1 MKFLKKFV
9 KSLGMTKEDENIPAA
24 DQSLEGMINEAFG
37 TVAVTKLDDFKTG
50 KKNAFSF
57 ANKRSLFFR
66 EMEYK
71 YFMILKEVRKS
82 DGKELEITGSCS
94 AIGEWVFKGQV

>member
-1 MKFLKKFV
+1 
-9 KSLGMTKEDENIPAA
+9 MTKEDENIPAA

-57 ANKRSLFFR
+57 TNKRSLLFR
-66 EMEYK
+66 EMENK
-71 YFMILKEVRKS
+71 VKEV
-82 DGKELEITGSCS
+82 
-94 AIGEWVFKGQV
+94 

>member
-1 MKFLKKFV
+1 MKFLKIFV

-57 ANKRSLFFR
+57 TFGFTNKRSLFFR
-66 EMEYK
+66 EMENK

-82 DGKELEITGSCS
+82 DGKGT
-94 AIGEWVFKGQV
+94 

>member
-1 MKFLKKFV
+1 M

-50 KKNAFSF
+50 EQYWRKGTTSTMCDFHIFGLIF
-57 ANKRSLFFR
+57 AGQCTVC
-66 EMEYK
+66 
-71 YFMILKEVRKS
+71 LK
-82 DGKELEITGSCS
+82 G
-94 AIGEWVFKGQV
+94 

>member
-1 MKFLKKFV
+1 
-9 KSLGMTKEDENIPAA
+9 MTKEDENIPAA

-57 ANKRSLFFR
+57 TNKRSLFFR
-66 EMEYK
+66 EMENK
-71 YFMILKEVRKS
+71 YFKISKEV
-82 DGKELEITGSCS
+82 
-94 AIGEWVFKGQV
+94 

>member
-1 MKFLKKFV
+1 MKSPFIIFIFFYLIEAIKNFFV

-57 ANKRSLFFR
+57 TKQ
-66 EMEYK
+66 K
-71 YFMILKEVRKS
+71 IP
-82 DGKELEITGSCS
+82 
-94 AIGEWVFKGQV
+94 VFS

>member
-1 MKFLKKFV
+1 MKFLKEFA

-57 ANKRSLFFR
+57 TNKRSLFFR
-66 EMEYK
+66 EMENK
-71 YFMILKEVRKS
+71 YFMIFKEVRKS
-82 DGKELEITGSCS
+82 DGKGT
-94 AIGEWVFKGQV
+94 

>member
-1 MKFLKKFV
+1 
-9 KSLGMTKEDENIPAA
+9 MTKEDENIPAA

-57 ANKRSLFFR
+57 TNKWKINST
-66 EMEYK
+66 
-71 YFMILKEVRKS
+71 S
-82 DGKELEITGSCS
+82 
-94 AIGEWVFKGQV
+94 